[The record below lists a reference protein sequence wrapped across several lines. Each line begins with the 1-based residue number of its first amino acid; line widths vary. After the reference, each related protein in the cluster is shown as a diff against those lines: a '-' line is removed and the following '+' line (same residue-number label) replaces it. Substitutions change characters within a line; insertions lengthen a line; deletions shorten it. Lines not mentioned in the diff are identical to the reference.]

1 MQQQR
6 KAAKNN
12 SQRCLKELFGKILVT
27 CLVCSEVG
35 LCPSLVQHASSVIL
49 FRVNLVA
56 IVILARGK
64 CGLSKCITYYLV
76 AMAAA
81 DLLVVITNVILN
93 QIIGIYFPGNYLF
106 LTPVCRTKTILIR
119 ATRDISVWLTV
130 SFTFDRFIAIC
141 CQKLKTRYCTKETAA
156 VIIGMVITLSCLTN
170 IPWYF
175 IYEPLYVN
183 NGLPWYCWIRS
194 VFYTSPLWQ
203 AFSYFSSIAI
213 PFLPFFIILLLNA
226 LTVRYI
232 LVASRGRRALRGNTS
247 SANNPDP
254 EMQNRKKSII
264 LLFSIS
270 ANFILLW
277 LTFTIHYMYYRIT
290 KSYSYTG
297 YDDPVYIFQETGYML
312 LLLSCC
318 TNTFIYTV
326 TQVKFREELKK
337 MVTYPVKQI
346 CSALLFR

>member
-1 MQQQR
+1 MHQPATGLVYAIYYPIL
-6 KAAKNN
+6 AA
-12 SQRCLKELFGKILVT
+12 
-27 CLVCSEVG
+27 VG
-35 LCPSLVQHASSVIL
+35 VP
-49 FRVNLVA
+49 VNFMA

-76 AMAAA
+76 AMALA
-81 DLLVVITNVILN
+81 DLLVVINAVILN
-93 QIIGIYFPGNYLF
+93 QIVDIYFPGNYLL
-106 LTPVCRTKTILIR
+106 LTPACRAKTALVH

-130 SFTFDRFIAIC
+130 AFTFDRFIAIC

-156 VIIGMVITLSCLTN
+156 VVIGFVLTLGCLEN

-175 IYEPLYVN
+175 AYETLFIKN
-183 NGLPWYCWIRS
+183 ELPWYCRIRS
-194 VFYTSPLWQ
+194 IFYTSPLWQ
-203 AFSYFSSIAI
+203 SFSYFSSIAT
-213 PFLPFFIILLLNA
+213 PFLPFCSIVLLNA

-232 LVASRGRRALRGNTS
+232 LVVSRARRTLRGNTS
-247 SANNPDP
+247 SSNNPDP

-277 LTFTIHYMYYRIT
+277 LTYTIHFMYYRIT
-290 KSYSYTG
+290 HTYSYTG
-297 YDDPVYIFQETGYML
+297 YDDPVYILQEAGYML

-318 TNTFIYTV
+318 TNTFIYAV

-346 CSALLFR
+346 CSAFLFR